1 MKFASLNRF
10 TYRWIGL
17 FTILVYLILY
27 LQGNHPLWKG
37 HLEVDTWVWYQRLDY
52 FRTHA
57 SFLGLRDSEFL
68 PATLLFLFLPAA
80 FFRLPVL
87 DYGHYLQGVFL
98 VNTLIL
104 LLQVLLIGR
113 KSSGWQTMLFLLLL
127 LAFGPIVFFRFDST
141 VTLLVLAGWFL
152 WKRQRYFFSGLSFGS
167 SIAMKI
173 FPIIF
178 LPYLYLVLTR
188 ERRLT
193 SGFSFL
199 AGILIALIVP
209 VLWFFSLG
217 GDGQQLKEILA
228 FHSLKPVSIESLPG
242 SILTGLSW
250 LTQGSPPA
258 LLGGYGVW
266 GIRSPITQALGRAFF
281 NWAWVVPVL
290 LVYLYL
296 FTQRRLTR
304 QVTPGVLFTLT
315 LVFLLFSK
323 NLNPQYLL
331 WFLVFFPFLRL
342 KANGLPAYALLFL
355 LLFFAAFLN
364 QLVYP
369 LLYTSFLE
377 DFYQLGQLPESFYL
391 QLMRNLALVGAAGVA
406 VKSILVER
414 KLI

>member
-1 MKFASLNRF
+1 MKFASLNHF

-87 DYGHYLQGVFL
+87 DYGRYLQGVFW
-98 VNTLIL
+98 VNTLIF
-104 LLQVLLIGR
+104 LLQFLLISR
-113 KSSGWQTMLFLLLL
+113 KAGSWQTTLFLLLL
-127 LAFGPIVFFRFDST
+127 LAFGPIVFFRFDSM

-152 WKRQRYFFSGLSFGS
+152 WKRQRYFFSGVSFGT

-173 FPIIF
+173 FPVIF
-178 LPYLYLVLTR
+178 LPYLCLVLAR
-188 ERRLT
+188 QRRLQ
-193 SGFSFL
+193 SGFGFL
-199 AGILIALIVP
+199 AGLLIALVVP
-209 VLWFFSLG
+209 VFWFFSLG
-217 GDGQQLKEILA
+217 GDGQQLQEILA
-228 FHSLKPVSIESLPG
+228 FHSLKPVSIESVPG
-242 SILTGLSW
+242 SILTALSW
-250 LTQGSPPA
+250 LTQGSPPT

-266 GIRSPITQALGRAFF
+266 GIRSSITQALGPAFF
-281 NWAWVVPVL
+281 NWAWLVPIC
-290 LVYLYL
+290 LVYWYL
-296 FTQRRLTR
+296 LTHRQLIR

-315 LVFLLFSK
+315 LVFLIFSK
-323 NLNPQYLL
+323 NLNPQYLI
-331 WFLVFFPFLRL
+331 WFFVFFPLMKL

-355 LLFFAAFLN
+355 LLFLAAFLN

-391 QLMRNLALVGAAGVA
+391 QFLRNLALLGAAGIA
-406 VKSILVER
+406 VNNVLVR
-414 KLI
+414 RRLI